1 MKDTRVKDFEFREPE
16 WSNIDDYTKGFI
28 KACLHRRVEERASF
42 EQLMKTNFIKM
53 HELGQLD
60 QRNYKEAILHDI
72 EMNCYR

>member
-53 HELGQLD
+53 HELG
-60 QRNYKEAILHDI
+60 
-72 EMNCYR
+72 